1 MTLAALCPN
10 LRSLRLDMCGRIDTE
25 TIAKWGAVFEHLE
38 RLDLEGPFLVRVNGW
53 IEFFQN
59 VGKKLRGFLIT
70 YVDAANLRTRWLTQS
85 INRQTPRFDLDC
97 LKAMVDNCPDLQE
110 LRMSQFGLLSDKWL
124 PTLAKLKN
132 LTSFDIS
139 SPGQYSV
146 HDDAMIA
153 LLQEIGPN
161 LETLNI
167 SKHTAL
173 TDRVLLEGVAK
184 YCPRIQHLVMHNM
197 PDYAFKRQEDEQP
210 DSDPKGITNEGMAKF
225 FKAWKAAGHKGL
237 VTADLHGNYM
247 AGSEALRALIEHSG
261 ATLEYL
267 NISGW
272 GQASHQALT
281 SLGRECKNLRSLDLG
296 WCRELTDF
304 GMKDILDGCD
314 SLKAVTVW
322 GESCASCFCI

>member
-1 MTLAALCPN
+1 
-10 LRSLRLDMCGRIDTE
+10 
-25 TIAKWGAVFEHLE
+25 
-38 RLDLEGPFLVRVNGW
+38 
-53 IEFFQN
+53 
-59 VGKKLRGFLIT
+59 
-70 YVDAANLRTRWLTQS
+70 
-85 INRQTPRFDLDC
+85 
-97 LKAMVDNCPDLQE
+97 MVDNCPDLQE
-110 LRMSQFGLLSDKWL
+110 LRMSQFGLICDEWL
-124 PTLAKLKN
+124 PTFAKLKN

-139 SPGQYSV
+139 SPGHYSV

-173 TDRVLLEGVAK
+173 SDRVLLEGVAK
-184 YCPRIQHLVMHNM
+184 HCPRIQHLVMHNM

-237 VTADLHGNYM
+237 VSADLHGNYM
-247 AGSEALRALIEHSG
+247 AGSEALRALIQHSG

-272 GQASHQALT
+272 GQVSHQALS
-281 SLGRECKNLRSLDLG
+281 SLGQQCKNLRSLDLG

-322 GESCASCFCI
+322 GESCVSCFRI